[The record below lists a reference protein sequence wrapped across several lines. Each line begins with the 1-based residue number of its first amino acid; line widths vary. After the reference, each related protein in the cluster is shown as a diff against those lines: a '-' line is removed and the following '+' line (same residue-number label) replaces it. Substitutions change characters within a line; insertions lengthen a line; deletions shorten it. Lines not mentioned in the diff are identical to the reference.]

1 MACHVTAT
9 LYLPDEL
16 IATLRTRVNRIPKGD
31 AVRAFSNELRGC
43 AGGARRGKVRF
54 QVAGVQATQTV
65 ACATASAVNNT
76 DTLVIGGTALS
87 VKASPATESEVSKGT
102 TDAEFAANVVAKINA
117 HTTLSK
123 YVFAVVTTSASGIL
137 TIYSIA
143 PGLVGN
149 FITLTETGNGFT
161 VGGAVFAGGTSDA
174 IKAYQLG
181 YDTETRLAG

>member
-1 MACHVTAT
+1 M
-9 LYLPDEL
+9 
-16 IATLRTRVNRIPKGD
+16 
-31 AVRAFSNELRGC
+31 
-43 AGGARRGKVRF
+43 
-54 QVAGVQATQTV
+54 QA
-65 ACATASAVNNT
+65 
-76 DTLVIGGTALS
+76 
-87 VKASPATESEVSKGT
+87 
-102 TDAEFAANVVAKINA
+102 
-117 HTTLSK
+117 
-123 YVFAVVTTSASGIL
+123 ASGIL